1 MFTFIEMEF
10 LKLKRSK
17 IFLLSLLGA
26 VLPPLLMFIA
36 VELAEIVDALRGEKK
51 EVENALD

>member
-17 IFLLSLLGA
+17 IFLLSLMGA
-26 VLPPLLMFIA
+26 ILPPFLMFIA
-36 VELAEIVDALRGEKK
+36 VTSFGEGQTFDTFLAGNTMNIL
-51 EVENALD
+51 